1 MFSPRT
7 SSFLLALAAGLVV
20 GVGYPFIDLAL
31 ACRIPTSEA
40 CVWGKAY
47 LPLTLAVSVV
57 LLGGTAA
64 GLIYLALRW
73 LRRPKSRGDGA

>member
-7 SSFLLALAAGLVV
+7 SSVLLALAAGLVV

-47 LPLTLAVSVV
+47 LSLTLSVSVI

-64 GLIYLALRW
+64 GLLYFALIW
-73 LRRPKSRGDGA
+73 LRRPKSRDDGA

>member
-7 SSFLLALAAGLVV
+7 SSVLLALAAGLVT
-20 GVGYPFIDLAL
+20 GLGYPFIDLAL

-47 LPLTLAVSVV
+47 LPITLAISVV
-57 LLGGTAA
+57 LLGGTVA
-64 GLIYLALRW
+64 GLFYFALMW